1 MPKNMVKEYGAF
13 AERFVGQFA
22 PEIVKTYLGAVEKM
36 VAHGEWWPRKGKY
49 HILCFFEEW

>member
-1 MPKNMVKEYGAF
+1 MVKEYGAF
-13 AERFVGQFA
+13 AERFVHQFA
-22 PEIVKTYLGAVEKM
+22 PEIIKTYLGAVEKM